1 MTEQQE
7 APAQEYNAGGLSDSD
22 EDDEEEMTKE
32 QVEELMMEAVKSNN
46 LEQFEEVLK
55 HPRASVHC
63 EKNGWTPLLWAACNG
78 NEDIVRHLIKRD
90 AHSAYI
96 AKDEEEK
103 IGGGDGDDE
112 PYDPFTKAD
121 DPAKTGKY
129 TPLHWASYHGH
140 YKVVWIL
147 MKANMSP
154 LIKDMHGNNAIH
166 QAAANSQT
174 KVLACFMSFGT
185 DVHLKNAR
193 GHAPIDLAT
202 HPETRALINKGV

>member
-1 MTEQQE
+1 
-7 APAQEYNAGGLSDSD
+7 
-22 EDDEEEMTKE
+22 MTKE
-32 QVEELMMEAVKSNN
+32 QVEELMMEAVKGNN

-63 EKNGWTPLLWAACNG
+63 EKNGWTPLMWAACNG

-103 IGGGDGDDE
+103 TGAVDGDDE

-140 YKVVWIL
+140 YKVVYLL

-166 QAAANSQT
+166 QAAGNSQT
-174 KVLACFMSFGT
+174 KVLACFMSFGA

-202 HPETRALINKGV
+202 HPETRTLIKKGV